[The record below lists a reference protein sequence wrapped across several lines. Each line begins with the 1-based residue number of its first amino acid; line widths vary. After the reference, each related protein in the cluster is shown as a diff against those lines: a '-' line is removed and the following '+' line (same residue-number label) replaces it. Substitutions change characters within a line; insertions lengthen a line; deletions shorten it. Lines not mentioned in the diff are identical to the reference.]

1 MSFDFS
7 SFSSDELQQVLDND
21 IFRAMVNAMP
31 IGIAF
36 LKAVRNHDD
45 TVIGFDFTYRNLV
58 ADLHPAKTPLA
69 NHIAP
74 SHPMFDPLLRVIDT
88 GRSEEF
94 TNDDWDDQLED
105 SVKQTR
111 YTARKFND
119 GVVLTSIENT
129 DAKKAEQKISSLNK
143 SLKTKNRELQSL
155 NNELKT
161 FTSIAAFDYKDTLKT
176 LYTNLEYIISH
187 DARNFSNTGRA
198 NLRKAQTAI
207 QKMKLLTDDIVAF
220 SNIQVLGNNIV
231 PVDLNTV
238 LADVSKELDEKMHQ
252 PEITFEKESLP
263 VVNGYPFLI
272 DLLFFHLLDNA
283 LKFRSPD
290 RPCEIKVTYHL
301 TKERNTDHEMH
312 QISFIDNGI
321 GFEQEEADKIF
332 EMFYRIH
339 DKKYKGSGI
348 GLAICKKIMTL
359 HGGTMAVESE
369 PGKGSA
375 FCCFFPV
382 G

>member
-7 SFSSDELQQVLDND
+7 SFSSDELQKVLNND

-36 LKAVRNHDD
+36 LKATRDKHKAI
-45 TVIGFDFTYRNLV
+45 IGFDFTYRNLV
-58 ADLHPAKTPLA
+58 ADVTPDGKTAETHIDAAHPLF
-69 NHIAP
+69 NV
-74 SHPMFDPLLRVIDT
+74 LLRVTNSGVPED
-88 GRSEEF
+88 F
-94 TNDDWDDQLED
+94 TSDDSNDDNH
-105 SVKQTR
+105 KQTR

-129 DAKKAEQKISSLNK
+129 DTSKAEQKIISLNK

-220 SNIQVLGNNIV
+220 SNIQVLDDNAS
-231 PVDLNTV
+231 PVDLNKV
-238 LADVSKELDEKMHQ
+238 LKDVTKELDEKMF
-252 PEITFEKESLP
+252 EVTFEKENLP

-272 DLLFFHLLDNA
+272 DLLFFHILDNA

-290 RPCEIKVTYHL
+290 RPCHIRVSHHI
-301 TKERNTDHEMH
+301 TKERNTDHDMH

-375 FCCFFPV
+375 FCCFFPA
-382 G
+382 

>member
-7 SFSSDELQQVLDND
+7 SFSSDELQQVLNND

-36 LKAVRNHDD
+36 LKAVRDKD
-45 TVIGFDFTYRNLV
+45 GKVIGFDFTYRNLV
-58 ADLHPAKTPLA
+58 ADSHPGEAPVV
-69 NHIAP
+69 NHVAP
-74 SHPMFDPLLRVIDT
+74 SHPMFEPLFRVIDT

-94 TNDDWDDQLED
+94 TNEDWDDQLED

-129 DAKKAEQKISSLNK
+129 NTKKAEQKISSLNK

-231 PVDLNTV
+231 PVDLNAV
-238 LADVSKELDEKMHQ
+238 LVDVSKELDEKMRQ
-252 PEITFEKESLP
+252 PEIIFEKESLP

-272 DLLFFHLLDNA
+272 DLLFF
-283 LKFRSPD
+283 
-290 RPCEIKVTYHL
+290 
-301 TKERNTDHEMH
+301 
-312 QISFIDNGI
+312 ISW
-321 GFEQEEADKIF
+321 
-332 EMFYRIH
+332 
-339 DKKYKGSGI
+339 
-348 GLAICKKIMTL
+348 
-359 HGGTMAVESE
+359 TM
-369 PGKGSA
+369 P
-375 FCCFFPV
+375 
-382 G
+382 